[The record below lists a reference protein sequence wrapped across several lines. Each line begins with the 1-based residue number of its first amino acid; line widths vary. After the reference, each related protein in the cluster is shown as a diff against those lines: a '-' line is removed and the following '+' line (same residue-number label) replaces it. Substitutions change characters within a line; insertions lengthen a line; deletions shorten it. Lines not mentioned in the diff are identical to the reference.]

1 MSIYCKLIGDSMMAN
16 HKFVAIEDVLDT
28 DDWGLIINKNGDLKG
43 LYVPKGQ
50 EDDEVPEA
58 IMTLCEKYFGVD
70 WEEEDV
76 FMDRQNTLHLRRN
89 MEVIVRNNNV
99 EKALR
104 VMKRKLKK
112 DGLLLELKERA
123 YYQKPSEKKRLAKKR
138 GIKRA
143 LKAQRDRNR
152 NS

>member
-1 MSIYCKLIGDSMMAN
+1 
-16 HKFVAIEDVLDT
+16 
-28 DDWGLIINKNGDLKG
+28 
-43 LYVPKGQ
+43 
-50 EDDEVPEA
+50 
-58 IMTLCEKYFGVD
+58 
-70 WEEEDV
+70 
-76 FMDRQNTLHLRRN
+76 

-112 DGLLLELKERA
+112 EGLLLELKDRQ

-143 LKAQRDRNR
+143 MKARRLRELTQ
-152 NS
+152 

>member
-1 MSIYCKLIGDSMMAN
+1 
-16 HKFVAIEDVLDT
+16 
-28 DDWGLIINKNGDLKG
+28 
-43 LYVPKGQ
+43 
-50 EDDEVPEA
+50 
-58 IMTLCEKYFGVD
+58 
-70 WEEEDV
+70 
-76 FMDRQNTLHLRRN
+76 

-112 DGLLLELKERA
+112 EGLLLELKERA

-143 LKAQRDRNR
+143 SKAQRDRNR